1 MPVGDRQVV
10 LRELNDRG
18 RGDECLRF
26 TLDQDSDDVRV
37 ELNGEVLVIGAA
49 SVLVRIGE
57 SEAMVWAEV
66 GYDELTDDWQFVVD
80 RRTSVS
86 KDIFG
91 QTARDIETASTEE
104 WMWLRLGCG
113 VGPDVPRFV
122 QVTGGSIG
130 LYDVDVPGARGFQ
143 VARDGEWW
151 EAPTPTVARGDL
163 NAEQVA
169 ALRAATDSLDLL
181 RNE

>member
-37 ELNGEVLVIGAA
+37 ELGGEVVVISAA

-57 SEAMVWAEV
+57 SDEAVWTEV

-80 RRTSVS
+80 RRTSISVG
-86 KDIFG
+86 IFG
-91 QTARDIETASTEE
+91 QTGRDSAQATTEE

-130 LYDVDVPGARGFQ
+130 LYNVDVPGARGFQ

-151 EAPTPTVARGDL
+151 EAPTPTVSSDDL

-169 ALRAATDSLDLL
+169 ALRAVAGSLRLR